1 MQRDIKFDWHRFT
14 TKDLTRLNTDRTLDI
29 YGYVLID
36 TDAGR
41 YIADIQW
48 ETIRDYG
55 RRGISIN
62 LYESDDDWYHNLWLT
77 DPKSIITAT
86 DYKRF
91 QKRAEAVIRKYLE
104 EVQEKN
110 TLISEAKKGIKFFA
124 QGYGEGPDRF

>member
-77 DPKSIITAT
+77 DLKTIVTAT

>member
-77 DPKSIITAT
+77 DLKSIVTAT

>member
-1 MQRDIKFDWHRFT
+1 MQRDIKFNWHRFT
-14 TKDLTRLNTDRTLDI
+14 PKDLMRLNTDRTLDI
-29 YGYVLID
+29 YGYILID

-41 YIADIQW
+41 YIADVQW

-77 DPKSIITAT
+77 DLKSIVTAT

-91 QKRAEAVIRKYLE
+91 QKRAEAAIRKYLVE
-104 EVQEKN
+104 
-110 TLISEAKKGIKFFA
+110 
-124 QGYGEGPDRF
+124 

>member
-1 MQRDIKFDWHRFT
+1 MSKVTAGINRINQE
-14 TKDLTRLNTDRTLDI
+14 LDK
-29 YGYVLID
+29 
-36 TDAGR
+36 
-41 YIADIQW
+41 
-48 ETIRDYG
+48 
-55 RRGISIN
+55 
-62 LYESDDDWYHNLWLT
+62 
-77 DPKSIITAT
+77 KSIITAT

>member
-77 DPKSIITAT
+77 DLKSIGTAT

-104 EVQEKN
+104 EV
-110 TLISEAKKGIKFFA
+110 
-124 QGYGEGPDRF
+124 

>member
-77 DPKSIITAT
+77 DLKSIVTAT

-91 QKRAEAVIRKYLE
+91 QKRTEAVIRKYLE

>member
-62 LYESDDDWYHNLWLT
+62 LYESDDDWYHNNWLT
-77 DPKSIITAT
+77 DIKSIVTAK

>member
-77 DPKSIITAT
+77 DLKSIITAT

-104 EVQEKN
+104 EVQVKN

>member
-77 DPKSIITAT
+77 DLKSIVTAT

-110 TLISEAKKGIKFFA
+110 MLINETKKGIKCFA
-124 QGYGEGPDRF
+124 QGYGEEPDRF

>member
-77 DPKSIITAT
+77 DLKSIVTAT

-110 TLISEAKKGIKFFA
+110 MLISETKKGIKCFA
-124 QGYGEGPDRF
+124 QGYGEEPDRF

>member
-77 DPKSIITAT
+77 DLKSIITAT

>member
-77 DPKSIITAT
+77 DLKSIITAT

-91 QKRAEAVIRKYLE
+91 HDHVVYMEEYRTAKEYLKNITTDGDCIIIEGKKR
-104 EVQEKN
+104 N
-110 TLISEAKKGIKFFA
+110 
-124 QGYGEGPDRF
+124 